1 MIGLKTYRNY
11 LLYNKFLN
19 MITYLIVFTIFTLF
33 FIMIYYTTKS
43 IVILCITMILLYFI
57 LMYILKLFEIKTLIP
72 SIVYIVIS
80 LTIILL
86 VYFNAKE
93 QVNSDIMK
101 MGIISAIILSL
112 VLIIIS
118 LHKYETPIA
127 LYYKIKDSLSGISYG
142 KKVKNNYRKEENIT
156 TDTPYSNNLL
166 FEKTKLLNKLGEDYK
181 EEYTKVDYELTK
193 AKENQQRIEEILKD
207 LEDSLKNKNERLIKA
222 TTGAQKFE
230 LTNQIKEVKEKIQQK
245 KEEHVDIISK
255 YNLSKNKKEELE
267 NTYTQDIFYI
277 SNAYN
282 LRYRN
287 YTDRI
292 LEKIALTDKKIE
304 IIPFDLIKMEGLK

>member
-1 MIGLKTYRNY
+1 MLGLKTYRNY
-11 LLYNKFLN
+11 LLYNKFLD
-19 MITYLIVFTIFTLF
+19 MITYLIVLTLFTLF
-33 FIMIYYTTKS
+33 FLMIYYTTKS
-43 IVILCITMILLYFI
+43 IVVLCITMILLYFI

-72 SIVYIVIS
+72 TIIYIVVS
-80 LTIILL
+80 LSIILL
-86 VYFNAKE
+86 VYFNETE
-93 QVNSDIMK
+93 QVNSDIVK

-112 VLIIIS
+112 ILIIIS

-142 KKVKNNYRKEENIT
+142 KKIKTKYKNEENIT

-193 AKENQQRIEEILKD
+193 AKENQQRNEETLKD
-207 LEDSLKNKNERLIKA
+207 LEDSLKSKNERFKKA

-230 LTNQIKEVKEKIQQK
+230 LTNQMKEVKEKIQQK
-245 KEEHVDIISK
+245 KEEQVDIISK
-255 YNLSKNKKEELE
+255 VNLSKNKKEELE
-267 NTYTQDIFYI
+267 NTYAQDIFYI

-287 YTDRI
+287 YTDKV
-292 LEKIALTDKKIE
+292 LDKIVSTNKKIE
-304 IIPFDLIKMEGLK
+304 VIPFDLIKMEGLK

>member
-1 MIGLKTYRNY
+1 MLGLKTYRNY
-11 LLYNKFLN
+11 LLYNKFLD
-19 MITYLIVFTIFTLF
+19 MITYLIVLTLFTLF
-33 FIMIYYTTKS
+33 FLMIYYTTKS
-43 IVILCITMILLYFI
+43 IVVLCITMILLYFI

-72 SIVYIVIS
+72 TIIYIVVS
-80 LTIILL
+80 LSIILL
-86 VYFNAKE
+86 VYFNETE
-93 QVNSDIMK
+93 QVNSDIVK

-112 VLIIIS
+112 ILIIIS

-142 KKVKNNYRKEENIT
+142 KKIKTKYKNEENIT

-193 AKENQQRIEEILKD
+193 AKENQQRIEETLKD
-207 LEDSLKNKNERLIKA
+207 LEDSLKSKNERFKKA

-230 LTNQIKEVKEKIQQK
+230 LTNQMKEVKEKIQQK
-245 KEEHVDIISK
+245 KEEQVDIISK
-255 YNLSKNKKEELE
+255 VNLSKNKKEELE
-267 NTYTQDIFYI
+267 NTYAQDIFYI

-287 YTDRI
+287 YTDKV
-292 LEKIALTDKKIE
+292 LDKIVSTNKKIE
-304 IIPFDLIKMEGLK
+304 VIPFDLIKMEGLK